1 MIEPA
6 IRFEMKDFLNNCREA
21 VLEGNAERALSLA
34 NSAVEEGMDILEV
47 IDEGFVR
54 GIKEVGKLWERGE
67 YFLPELVMGAEAV
80 KRALSVLEPVLAGR
94 KMSREVKG
102 VGVIGTVEGDIHDIG
117 KTLVSTMLSASGF
130 GVYDL
135 GTDVPPERFISEAE
149 ARGADFIGA
158 SALLTTTMQVQR
170 ELVELLSERGQREKY
185 LVIVGGAPC
194 SAEWAETV
202 GADGYARDAVAAVE
216 LAEKLLSGK

>member
-1 MIEPA
+1 MN
-6 IRFEMKDFLNNCREA
+6 DFLENCQNA
-21 VLEGNAERALSLA
+21 VLKGDADRALSL
-34 NSAVEEGMDILEV
+34 SHTAVEEEMDILEV

-54 GIKEVGKLWERGE
+54 GIREVGKLWEEGE

-80 KRALSVLEPVLAGR
+80 KKALAVLEPVLAGH

-130 GVYDL
+130 RVYDL
-135 GTDVPPERFISEAE
+135 GTDVPPEKFINEAE
-149 ARGADFIGA
+149 SRGAHFIGA
-158 SALLTTTMQVQR
+158 SALLTTTMQAQR
-170 ELVELLSERGQREKY
+170 ELVELLSERGEREKY

-202 GADGYARDAVAAVE
+202 GADGYARDAVAAVD
-216 LAEKLLSGK
+216 LVEKLLSGK